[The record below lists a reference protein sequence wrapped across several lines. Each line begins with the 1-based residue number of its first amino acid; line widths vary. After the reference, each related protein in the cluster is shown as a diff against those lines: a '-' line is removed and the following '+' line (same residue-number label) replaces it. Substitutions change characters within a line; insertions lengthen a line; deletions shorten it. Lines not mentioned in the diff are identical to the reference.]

1 MSWDPSSA
9 DFSTGTVDFSSGN
22 AGGGNFGASNDFGG
36 GNNDYVSGAPPAQRS
51 RPAYGGGGGDRG
63 ERPPPTEEQLAHR
76 NYNWASN
83 KARYEFNE
91 NAVDEQGMAARDDTL
106 EKELFEENA
115 AEQQTHL
122 NFSKYEKIPVKVE
135 RGQAPPPIKSVS
147 SLYSF

>member
-9 DFSTGTVDFSSGN
+9 DFSTGTVDFSSGK
-22 AGGGNFGASNDFGG
+22 AGGGNFGTSNDFGG
-36 GNNDYVSGAPPAQRS
+36 GNNDY
-51 RPAYGGGGGDRG
+51 GGGGDRG